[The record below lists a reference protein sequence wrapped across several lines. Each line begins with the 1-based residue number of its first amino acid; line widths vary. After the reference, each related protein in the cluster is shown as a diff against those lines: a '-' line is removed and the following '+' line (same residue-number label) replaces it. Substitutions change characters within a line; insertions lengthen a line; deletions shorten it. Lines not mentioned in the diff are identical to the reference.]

1 MILLA
6 LARACA
12 GVTPRGGYPSPAC
25 DSCMGGVT
33 RGEPRRAQYYTQMG
47 GVPPPKPPVLLRGG
61 TRGNMYENR
70 SWGVGGISVNSFLIG
85 TGGGYPPPADRAA
98 VLLRGVTPPHTK
110 RPHCCYHVG
119 GYPPPLRLYSV
130 LVVKEKRPSGT
141 WILPM

>member
-25 DSCMGGVT
+25 DSCVGGVT

-61 TRGNMYENR
+61 TRGHMYENR

-85 TGGGYPPPADRAA
+85 TGGGVYPPQPTEQQYYYGGLPLPTQKGATAA
-98 VLLRGVTPPHTK
+98 TTWGGAPPIASK
-110 RPHCCYHVG
+110 
-119 GYPPPLRLYSV
+119 
-130 LVVKEKRPSGT
+130 
-141 WILPM
+141 